1 MSKYSLIKLVENELE
16 DTGIS
21 GTNIKKEATLI
32 PKGTTTL
39 KDIQAA
45 LEDSNNYGIYIDNLR
60 NTNSY
65 IKKEFEKHFGTP
77 IQRRTLT
84 RWVKTT
90 SVAKLA
96 PYTKETG
103 TAFIVNLLKN
113 DENLKRLTPV
123 LLGKI
128 INWKLKGDVFTL
140 TPGKDDNR
148 KSLIDKVNVIL
159 QNAGFKEKQDY
170 IINIA

>member
-1 MSKYSLIKLVENELE
+1 MSKYSLVKLVENELE
-16 DTGIS
+16 DTGVS
-21 GTNIKKEATLI
+21 GTRIGREIILT
-32 PKGTTTL
+32 PKGATTL

-45 LEDSNNYGIYIDNLR
+45 LENSDNYGIYIDNLR
-60 NTNSY
+60 NTNNY

-84 RWVKTT
+84 RGGKTT
-90 SVAKLA
+90 SAAKFA

-128 INWKLKGDVFTL
+128 INWKLKGDTFTL
-140 TPGKDDNR
+140 TPGKDDNK
-148 KSLIDKVNVIL
+148 KSLIDKTNVIL

-170 IINIA
+170 IINIG